1 MLTESES
8 FTREMILQLVSKK
21 ILENLGREK
30 SEGRVNGMCKSTE
43 LCNQGL
49 KGSYYY
55 ENISRRQR
63 MGRDR
68 AGKGSWHQI
77 VKGLWDIPRNLGFNK

>member
-1 MLTESES
+1 MPKYCYNPDTGLTNMLTESES

-49 KGSYYY
+49 KGNYYY
-55 ENISRRQR
+55 ENISR
-63 MGRDR
+63 
-68 AGKGSWHQI
+68 
-77 VKGLWDIPRNLGFNK
+77 

>member
-1 MLTESES
+1 MLTESEN

-49 KGSYYY
+49 KGSY
-55 ENISRRQR
+55 
-63 MGRDR
+63 
-68 AGKGSWHQI
+68 
-77 VKGLWDIPRNLGFNK
+77 